1 MSQRRLTYQ
10 QILDSDYAES
20 GDMWMLPRDELD
32 EMPSSPQSH
41 PQPGSPPTPPD
52 HPPSQA
58 ITPIILV
65 PTAFLSVVTPPTNI
79 DHADAHA
86 LQVTLTESLVV
97 TLEPIELHT
106 SPHSNIESPVVEVPL
121 TVSTTESLVVIP
133 EPIEPHAAPCSNKSG
148 GVVSNKHEKKCIECK
163 VFELIKI
170 DEKKLQNAKNVPR
183 NTKFP

>member
-32 EMPSSPQSH
+32 EMPSYPQPH
-41 PQPGSPPTPPD
+41 PQPGSPSMSPD

-65 PTAFLSVVTPPTNI
+65 PAAFLSVVTPPTNI

-86 LQVTLTESLVV
+86 LQVTLTESLIV
-97 TLEPIELHT
+97 TQKPIVLHA
-106 SPHSNIESPVVEVPL
+106 SPHSNI
-121 TVSTTESLVVIP
+121 IH
-133 EPIEPHAAPCSNKSG
+133 I
-148 GVVSNKHEKKCIECK
+148 
-163 VFELIKI
+163 
-170 DEKKLQNAKNVPR
+170 
-183 NTKFP
+183 